1 MALVHVKL
9 DRFQEALDF
18 SQSALDLLREV
29 EDHLVEGVALT
40 NMGLAFAGL
49 GRFFRSLRSDKHLE
63 DRIFNELSMGMS
75 GDADLAIAQG
85 STMVRIGSAIFGE
98 RP

>member
-1 MALVHVKL
+1 LRGLMGMATNTE
-9 DRFQEALDF
+9 DRGQVRNE
-18 SQSALDLLREV
+18 
-29 EDHLVEGVALT
+29 
-40 NMGLAFAGL
+40 FAGL